1 MARTWLQQTWPKESA
16 TVKTE
21 LLTVLEPPHET
32 DMEWLESLL
41 TEKSKQVKETV
52 IRLLKNREFAN
63 SLGAAARERA
73 VSEFSVEKLVIK
85 NEEFYR
91 QCLEGKHDE

>member
-41 TEKSKQVKETV
+41 TEKSKQVKEQEK
-52 IRLLKNREFAN
+52 KN
-63 SLGAAARERA
+63 
-73 VSEFSVEKLVIK
+73 KK
-85 NEEFYR
+85 
-91 QCLEGKHDE
+91 